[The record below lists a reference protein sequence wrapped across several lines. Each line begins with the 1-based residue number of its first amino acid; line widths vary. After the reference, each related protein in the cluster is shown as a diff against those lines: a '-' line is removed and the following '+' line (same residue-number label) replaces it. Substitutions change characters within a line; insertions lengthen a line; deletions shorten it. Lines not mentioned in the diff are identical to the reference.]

1 MMNMVEFM
9 LLLLYMRARRLC
21 VIVPCASPP
30 ADQRPVWRTGAENR
44 WWGRWSA
51 PRGASLGGPYGA
63 AKAHCCVA
71 ADEPRCSLT
80 ARCVSSKCLRAVGCR
95 GLLPSPS
102 LGRCTPT
109 AVTGQTMVSK
119 YGKDF
124 TVPKDFPSVLKAFT
138 REVLRSQPGNIY
150 EFGAAYFSELMDQ
163 SQQEVG
169 GGAQERLTPEEME
182 QVLVQLFRE
191 ADVDG
196 NNVLS
201 LPEFKVTHSA

>member
-1 MMNMVEFM
+1 LHIHSVSRRSS
-9 LLLLYMRARRLC
+9 RAR
-21 VIVPCASPP
+21 S
-30 ADQRPVWRTGAENR
+30 
-44 WWGRWSA
+44 
-51 PRGASLGGPYGA
+51 
-63 AKAHCCVA
+63 
-71 ADEPRCSLT
+71 
-80 ARCVSSKCLRAVGCR
+80 
-95 GLLPSPS
+95 
-102 LGRCTPT
+102 
-109 AVTGQTMVSK
+109 MVSK

-163 SQQEVG
+163 SQQQDYGSGEP
-169 GGAQERLTPEEME
+169 QRLTPEEME

>member
-1 MMNMVEFM
+1 
-9 LLLLYMRARRLC
+9 
-21 VIVPCASPP
+21 
-30 ADQRPVWRTGAENR
+30 
-44 WWGRWSA
+44 
-51 PRGASLGGPYGA
+51 
-63 AKAHCCVA
+63 
-71 ADEPRCSLT
+71 
-80 ARCVSSKCLRAVGCR
+80 
-95 GLLPSPS
+95 
-102 LGRCTPT
+102 
-109 AVTGQTMVSK
+109 MVSK

-150 EFGAAYFSELMDQ
+150 EFGAAYFSELMSQ
-163 SQQEVG
+163 SQQEVEG
-169 GGAQERLTPEEME
+169 GPMERLSPEQME

>member
-1 MMNMVEFM
+1 
-9 LLLLYMRARRLC
+9 
-21 VIVPCASPP
+21 
-30 ADQRPVWRTGAENR
+30 
-44 WWGRWSA
+44 
-51 PRGASLGGPYGA
+51 
-63 AKAHCCVA
+63 
-71 ADEPRCSLT
+71 
-80 ARCVSSKCLRAVGCR
+80 
-95 GLLPSPS
+95 
-102 LGRCTPT
+102 
-109 AVTGQTMVSK
+109 MVSK

-150 EFGAAYFSELMDQ
+150 EFVAAYFSELMSQ
-163 SQQEVG
+163 SQQEVEG
-169 GGAQERLTPEEME
+169 GPMERLSPEQME